1 MISSDY
7 EDVETPF
14 HDEEDDSVLDISAS
28 INHNPFCNIEVL
40 VLSSIQ
46 VNEPVLSVEILIDEA
61 LISNDD
67 NSTCRYLVAVFIK
80 T

>member
-28 INHNPFCNIEVL
+28 INHKPFCHIEVL

-61 LISNDD
+61 CI
-67 NSTCRYLVAVFIK
+67 
-80 T
+80 

>member
-1 MISSDY
+1 MLISSDY

-28 INHNPFCNIEVL
+28 INHKPFCNIEVL

-46 VNEPVLSVEILIDEA
+46 VNEPVLSVKLIIDEA
-61 LISNDD
+61 CI
-67 NSTCRYLVAVFIK
+67 
-80 T
+80 

>member
-46 VNEPVLSVEILIDEA
+46 VNEPVLSVKLIIDEA
-61 LISNDD
+61 CI
-67 NSTCRYLVAVFIK
+67 
-80 T
+80 

>member
-28 INHNPFCNIEVL
+28 INHEPFCNIEEL
-40 VLSSIQ
+40 ELSSIQ
-46 VNEPVLSVEILIDEA
+46 VNEPVLSVKLVIDEA
-61 LISNDD
+61 CI
-67 NSTCRYLVAVFIK
+67 
-80 T
+80 